1 MSITSVG
8 ANPWY
13 TQNNYQPAKAGSDDL
28 RKQFMTLEASLQ
40 KSDLKAAKAAME
52 ELRKTQP
59 GKDAGSASFQA
70 LAKALDKDDL
80 AAAKTAFAEMLA
92 GTKAPTAAQSALAMS
107 PSVEIFA
114 EKPVPTK
121 PASLTTGTLD
131 IYG

>member
-1 MSITSVG
+1 MSITAVG

-13 TQNNYQPAKAGSDDL
+13 TQTNYQPAKGDSEGL
-28 RKQFMTLEASLQ
+28 RKQFMALEASLQ
-40 KSDLKAAKAAME
+40 NSDLKAAKAALE
-52 ELRKTQP
+52 DLRKTQS

-80 AAAKTAFAEMLA
+80 AAAKTSFTEMLA
-92 GTKAPTAAQSALAMS
+92 GTKAPTAAQSALAMG

-121 PASLTTGTLD
+121 PASLTTGSLD